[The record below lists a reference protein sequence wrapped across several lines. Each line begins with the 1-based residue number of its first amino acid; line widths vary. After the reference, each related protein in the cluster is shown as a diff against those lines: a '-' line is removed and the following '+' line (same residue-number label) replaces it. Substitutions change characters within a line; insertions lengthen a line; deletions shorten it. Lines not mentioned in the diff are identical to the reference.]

1 MPGVHESLKP
11 TESSLCLK
19 FKALW
24 LGGLFPA
31 LNGEIIMKLK
41 LRLVLSFLVVAILIA
56 QYGCTFKSLQMTK
69 EEIQQP
75 KDSEGII
82 FGSIL
87 VEAKEPENDSIK

>member
-1 MPGVHESLKP
+1 
-11 TESSLCLK
+11 
-19 FKALW
+19 
-24 LGGLFPA
+24 
-31 LNGEIIMKLK
+31 MKLK